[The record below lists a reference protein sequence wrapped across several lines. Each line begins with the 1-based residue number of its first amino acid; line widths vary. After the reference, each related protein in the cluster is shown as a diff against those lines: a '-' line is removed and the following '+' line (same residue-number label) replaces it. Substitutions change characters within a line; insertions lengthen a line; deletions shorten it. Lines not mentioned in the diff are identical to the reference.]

1 VPVQLRSEL
10 LDLPYR
16 CDPGFRGERDDGRR
30 ESRPGEP
37 CEPADLSI
45 PGALVNADRGIVLAL
60 DIEHQPVSASTG
72 RLDLQEREDARR
84 DAATTVLR
92 LRGHASV
99 VSGTGQHE
107 YGTGSDDARSV
118 DGDLDPDEGATD
130 QPREPEEQPNR
141 PAGHHREHCLGALV
155 ESGRSFQLPDPETYD
170 VGEGREVG
178 PSELPEFQRIR
189 SSRHRPRL
197 CRVS

>member
-1 VPVQLRSEL
+1 GRTDQREVDPHFGPRDIVGSDRGERAVRGPLNPGLVLAPNSPDEHFIVGEHPLRGGQGRAIIGAAVPVQLRSEL

-72 RLDLQEREDARR
+72 RLDLLEREDARR

-92 LRGHASV
+92 LRGHASD

-118 DGDLDPDEGATD
+118 DGDIDPD
-130 QPREPEEQPNR
+130 
-141 PAGHHREHCLGALV
+141 
-155 ESGRSFQLPDPETYD
+155 
-170 VGEGREVG
+170 
-178 PSELPEFQRIR
+178 
-189 SSRHRPRL
+189 
-197 CRVS
+197 